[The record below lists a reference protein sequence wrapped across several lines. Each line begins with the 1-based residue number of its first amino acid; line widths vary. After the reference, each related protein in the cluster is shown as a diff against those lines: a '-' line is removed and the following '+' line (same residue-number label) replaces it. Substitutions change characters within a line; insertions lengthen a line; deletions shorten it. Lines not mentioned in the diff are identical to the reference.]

1 MIGKIKGSL
10 QIIYNELRAQE
21 ERIAAQYK
29 SLKQSLLSTE
39 VNIKLTSQE
48 QKSVEDA
55 MNLVESNIMKLH
67 TEAKKLSEDLIDQ
80 KSEHTTIEKTAS
92 NLLKQAQ
99 KINEDIEQK

>member
-1 MIGKIKGSL
+1 
-10 QIIYNELRAQE
+10 
-21 ERIAAQYK
+21 
-29 SLKQSLLSTE
+29 
-39 VNIKLTSQE
+39 
-48 QKSVEDA
+48 

-99 KINEDIEQK
+99 KINEDIE